1 MYMVKCFIFV
11 ERAPTKCTKC
21 LVLHFY
27 APPWGKMSRK
37 IMRNLKS
44 YNMAVQ
50 LKYCTKLKHFMLS
63 IVKYMVFYLPDN
75 VAQNSQLH
83 QPVDQ
88 SDCFVFNMNNLRS
101 IIFKC
106 SLSYYRT
113 CTSKAYFESLPSRH
127 DCKQRCTKR
136 NYIYRN

>member
-1 MYMVKCFIFV
+1 MLYICGKGTHEMYKMSCFTFLC
-11 ERAPTKCTKC
+11 P
-21 LVLHFY
+21 
-27 APPWGKMSRK
+27 PPWGKMNRK

-50 LKYCTKLKHFMLS
+50 LKYCNKLKHFMLS